1 MAQVTIRD
9 VAAACGVS
17 IGTVSKALN
26 RNERISKET
35 VERIRQKAEEMG
47 YAGFAAARLLSSR
60 RRRVAI
66 VLVKD
71 FASLH
76 ERYLQGIRAALPTLS
91 AYGIECDVFYYGEN
105 FLPFTEESV
114 SPYEGVVALSSL
126 AGRLGNLGNLPLI
139 LLRSRSSAAEPIT
152 EITPHYRVMGRLAAQ
167 FLAFATAGGEAAV
180 LCGRRGVFSEEEI
193 VRGFRELS
201 EKLSFPLV
209 GIAECGESPRQASF
223 ELRRLL
229 QASPRLRGLF
239 IIGVS
244 PSSVLSVIGEAKRK
258 MTVIATDFSQ
268 DSMEALRTGR
278 LSALLYPSPERQAE
292 EALLAMKQ
300 VLLGGAVE
308 RHLAVRP
315 ELVLKSNLE
324 CYL

>member
-26 RNERISKET
+26 RNERISEET
-35 VERIRQKAEEMG
+35 VERIRRTAEEMG
-47 YAGFAAARLLSSR
+47 YTGFAAARLLSAR
-60 RRRVAI
+60 RRRVAV

-71 FASLH
+71 AAGMH
-76 ERYLQGIRAALPTLS
+76 ERYLSGIRATLPALS
-91 AYGIECDVFYYGEN
+91 AYGVECDVFYYGED
-105 FLPFTEESV
+105 FVPFTEESALF
-114 SPYEGVVALSSL
+114 YEGVVALSSL
-126 AGRLGNLGNLPLI
+126 AGRLGSLGNTPLI
-139 LLRSRSSAAEPIT
+139 LLRSRSSAAEPIA
-152 EITPHYRVMGRLAAQ
+152 EVTPAYRVMGRLAAQ

-180 LCGRRGVFSEEEI
+180 LCGRRGVFSEEET
-193 VRGFRELS
+193 VRGFREIS

-209 GIAECGESPRQASF
+209 GIAECGESARQASF

-229 QASPRLRGLF
+229 QANPRLRGLF
-239 IIGVS
+239 IVGLS
-244 PSSVLSVIGEAKRK
+244 PASLLPLVGESKKK
-258 MTVIATDFSQ
+258 MTVIATDFSL
-268 DSMEALRTGR
+268 DSTEALRTGR

-292 EALLAMKQ
+292 EALSMMKEH
-300 VLLGGAVE
+300 LLGGVVE
-308 RHLAVRP
+308 RYASVRP

>member
-26 RNERISKET
+26 RNERISEET
-35 VERIRQKAEEMG
+35 VKRIRTTAQEMG
-47 YAGFAAARLLSSR
+47 YTGFAAARLLSAR
-60 RRRVAI
+60 RRRIAV

-71 FASLH
+71 TAGMH
-76 ERYLQGIRAALPTLS
+76 VRYLAGIRSTLPTLA
-91 AYGIECDVFYYGEN
+91 AYGIECDIFYYGED
-105 FLPFTEESV
+105 FVPFTEES
-114 SPYEGVVALSSL
+114 SSSYEGIVALSSL
-126 AGRLGNLGNLPLI
+126 AGRLGSLGNTPLV
-139 LLRSRSSAAEPIT
+139 LLRSRSSAADPIA
-152 EITPHYRVMGRLAAQ
+152 EVTPNYRVMGRLAAQ
-167 FLAFATAGGEAAV
+167 FLAFATAGGEVAV
-180 LCGRRGVFSEEEI
+180 LCGRRGIFSEEET
-193 VRGFRELS
+193 VRGFREIS

-229 QASPRLRGLF
+229 QANARLRGLF
-239 IIGVS
+239 IIGIS
-244 PSSVLSVIGEAKRK
+244 PSSVLSVVGESKKK
-258 MTVIATDFSQ
+258 MTVLSTDFSQ
-268 DSMEALRTGR
+268 DSIEALRTGR
-278 LSALLYPSPERQAE
+278 LSALLYSSPEKQAE

-300 VLLGGAVE
+300 GLLGGAVE

>member
-26 RNERISKET
+26 RNERISEET
-35 VERIRQKAEEMG
+35 VERIRKTAEQMG
-47 YAGFAAARLLSSR
+47 YTGFAAARLLSAR
-60 RRRVAI
+60 RRRVAA
-66 VLVKD
+66 VLIKD
-71 FASLH
+71 TAGLH
-76 ERYLQGIRAALPTLS
+76 ERYLSGIRAALPALS
-91 AYGIECDVFYYGEN
+91 AYGIECDVFYYGED
-105 FLPFTEESV
+105 FVPFTEESA
-114 SPYEGVVALSSL
+114 SSYEGVLALSSL
-126 AGRLGNLGNLPLI
+126 AGRLGSLGTVPLV
-139 LLRSRSSAAEPIT
+139 LLRSRSSAAEPIA
-152 EITPHYRVMGRLAAQ
+152 EVTPNYRVMGRLAAQ

-180 LCGRRGVFSEEEI
+180 LCGRRGVFSEEET

-229 QASPRLRGLF
+229 QTNPRLRGLF
-239 IIGVS
+239 IIGIS
-244 PSSVLSVIGEAKRK
+244 PSSVLPLIGESKKK

-268 DSMEALRTGR
+268 DSIEALRIGR

-292 EALLAMKQ
+292 EALLAMRQ
-300 VLLGGAVE
+300 GLLGGAVE

>member
-26 RNERISKET
+26 RNERISEET
-35 VERIRQKAEEMG
+35 VEKIRKTAEELG
-47 YAGFAAARLLSSR
+47 YTGFAAARLLSTR
-60 RRRVAI
+60 RRRVAV
-66 VLVKD
+66 VLAKD
-71 FASLH
+71 AAGMH
-76 ERYLQGIRAALPTLS
+76 ERYLAGIRAALPTLS
-91 AYGIECDVFYYGEN
+91 AYGIECDILYYGED
-105 FLPFTEESV
+105 FTPFTEESALVYEAVV
-114 SPYEGVVALSSL
+114 SLSSL
-126 AGRLGNLGNLPLI
+126 AGRLGNLGATPLV
-139 LLRSRSSAAEPIT
+139 LLRSRSSAAEPIF
-152 EITPHYRVMGRLAAQ
+152 EVTPHYRVMGRLAAQ

-180 LCGRRGVFSEEEI
+180 LCGRRGVFSEEET

-229 QASPRLRGLF
+229 QANPRLRGLF
-239 IIGVS
+239 VVGIS
-244 PSSVLSVIGEAKRK
+244 PTSLLPLIGESKK
-258 MTVIATDFSQ
+258 KITVVATDFSQ
-268 DSMEALRTGR
+268 DSIEALRTGR

-292 EALLAMKQ
+292 QALLAMKQ
-300 VLLGGAVE
+300 VLLGGAAE
-308 RHLAVRP
+308 RHLVIRP

>member
-26 RNERISKET
+26 RNERISDET
-35 VERIRQKAEEMG
+35 VERIRKVAEEMG
-47 YAGFAAARLLSSR
+47 YTGFAAARLLSAR
-60 RRRVAI
+60 RRRVAV

-71 FASLH
+71 AAGLH
-76 ERYLQGIRAALPTLS
+76 ERYLAGVRATLPALS
-91 AYGIECDVFYYGEN
+91 AYGIECDVFYYGED
-105 FLPFTEESV
+105 FTPFTEESV
-114 SPYEGVVALSSL
+114 LSYEGVVALSSL
-126 AGRLGNLGNLPLI
+126 AGRLGSLGNTPLV
-139 LLRSRSSAAEPIT
+139 LLRSRSSAAEPIA
-152 EITPHYRVMGRLAAQ
+152 EVTPNYRVMGRLAAQ
-167 FLAFATAGGEAAV
+167 FLAFATSGGEAAV
-180 LCGRRGVFSEEEI
+180 LCSRRGVFSEEET

-201 EKLSFPLV
+201 ERLSFPLA

-229 QASPRLRGLF
+229 QTNPRLRGLF
-239 IIGVS
+239 IVGLS
-244 PSSVLSVIGEAKRK
+244 PSSVLPLIGESKK
-258 MTVIATDFSQ
+258 KLTVIATDFSQ
-268 DSMEALRTGR
+268 DSIEALRTGR

-300 VLLGGAVE
+300 GLQGRVLE
-308 RHLAVRP
+308 RYLSIRP

-324 CYL
+324 CYI